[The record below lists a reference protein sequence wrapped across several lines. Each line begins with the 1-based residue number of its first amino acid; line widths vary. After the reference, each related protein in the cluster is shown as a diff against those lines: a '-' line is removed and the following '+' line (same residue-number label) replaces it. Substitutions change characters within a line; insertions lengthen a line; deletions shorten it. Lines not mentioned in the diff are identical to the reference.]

1 MKASAYAKTLRL
13 VVRAPQLRGGCQL
26 AVVGED
32 KAMGQWIADKAV
44 RMVEHNHNEWV
55 ADLNLRDF
63 ANAGT
68 TEFKFVAWTDKG
80 ELLWETG
87 ANRRLELPMADNG
100 QMVVRE
106 LDQAFF
112 EIYNERLA
120 GTLIPVFSLRTR
132 GSFGVGD
139 FGDLKRMVDWVAET
153 EQRVLRWCVVSG
165 IFSRFSCICIRS
177 VRRPA
182 RRWPLRS
189 SASAPPCRQPRAPPA
204 PRQRGRAFQKPEW
217 QR

>member
-1 MKASAYAKTLRL
+1 MSNRWQDIPGDSYLYSSAFTDCVNRRNHGRMKASAYAKTLRL

-87 ANRRLELPMADNG
+87 ANRRLEQKRVAAIELMLGTPYIKDLILRDQLDELKNSNG
-100 QMVVRE
+100 
-106 LDQAFF
+106 
-112 EIYNERLA
+112 
-120 GTLIPVFSLRTR
+120 
-132 GSFGVGD
+132 
-139 FGDLKRMVDWVAET
+139 
-153 EQRVLRWCVVSG
+153 
-165 IFSRFSCICIRS
+165 
-177 VRRPA
+177 
-182 RRWPLRS
+182 
-189 SASAPPCRQPRAPPA
+189 
-204 PRQRGRAFQKPEW
+204 
-217 QR
+217 